1 MFKKRQ
7 KKTFPP
13 GTFIPTPARIA
24 AIIHL
29 CLAFSFLL
37 WIASQPFMGD
47 LFAVKSELVL
57 YEAVVEKQNL
67 MEKLSTDDNLLVSK
81 KYENLKDKLQI
92 PFSEKCIMM
101 LRLLIIQMPPWEQ
114 AWIFFS
120 FIIPL
125 LLLLRIEGAVQVS
138 WLLPLITF
146 GFCLNNQMNLPE
158 LQNRSENALFPTE
171 EYIVQRYLGGSLEG
185 NILDQQN
192 ELKKGWE
199 NYLIIEWA
207 HEFPADVMQVRDSQ
221 VVKGEFAF
229 NIARIKARQNEKIL
243 AVDKVPHRQSLLIL
257 FIYLMWNFFFA
268 YIAQKANMKASFLP
282 TY

>member
-7 KKTFPP
+7 KKIFPP
-13 GTFIPTPARIA
+13 GTFIATPARIA

-29 CLAFSFLL
+29 CLAFSLFL

-57 YEAVVEKQNL
+57 YEAVVEKQDL

-81 KYENLKDKLQI
+81 QYEILKDKLQI
-92 PFSEKCIMM
+92 PFSAKSMMM
-101 LRLLIIQMPPWEQ
+101 LRLLIVQTPPWEQ
-114 AWIFFS
+114 AWLFFS

-125 LLLLRIEGAVQVS
+125 LLLLRIEGAVQVC
-138 WLLPLITF
+138 WLLPVITL
-146 GFCLNNQMNLPE
+146 GFCLNNQINMLQ
-158 LQNRSENALFPTE
+158 LQNRSEYGLFPTE

-185 NILDQQN
+185 NILGQQN
-192 ELKKGWE
+192 ELNKGWE
-199 NYLIIEWA
+199 NYLITEWA
-207 HEFPADVMQVRDSQ
+207 HESPADVMQVRDNQ

-243 AVDKVPHRQSLLIL
+243 AVDQVPQRQSLLVL

-268 YIAQKANMKASFLP
+268 FMAQKANKKSAFIHAC
-282 TY
+282 